1 MILEST
7 VERKFETRVSRPV
20 DSTQSAIC
28 QSVDSTVVTQLE
40 FAASIH
46 KAHRQILVSS
56 ERPE

>member
-1 MILEST
+1 MMIEST
-7 VERKFETRVSRPV
+7 VERKFEPPMV